1 MTDNNELLQ
10 GYTDNWLSEW
20 FLQTKHEY
28 ESREIRRQR
37 LNREREATV
46 LPDEDDNN
54 QSDSDNSDNDN
65 GNENDNV
72 QYSNRSTSVN
82 GGPALTKMTSKSAH
96 LSESIQ
102 LVEECHQVQF
112 PIHTEYPWKWEFDSV
127 SKW

>member
-1 MTDNNELLQ
+1 M
-10 GYTDNWLSEW
+10 
-20 FLQTKHEY
+20 QTKHEY

-82 GGPALTKMTSKSAH
+82 GGSALTKMTSKSVTIDGRNQTDA
-96 LSESIQ
+96 
-102 LVEECHQVQF
+102 QVF
-112 PIHTEYPWKWEFDSV
+112 PLLNMLIVKIPMKGHRVFKGIVVHVGSN
-127 SKW
+127 

>member
-1 MTDNNELLQ
+1 LTDNNELLQ
-10 GYTDNWLSEW
+10 GYADNWLSEW

-54 QSDSDNSDNDN
+54 QSDSDNNDNDN
-65 GNENDNV
+65 DKGNENDNV

-82 GGPALTKMTSKSAH
+82 GGPAFTKMTSKSVTIGGTNQTE
-96 LSESIQ
+96 LRY
-102 LVEECHQVQF
+102 F
-112 PIHTEYPWKWEFDSV
+112 PFS
-127 SKW
+127 